1 MSGCDPSRIRLW
13 WPTRRHL
20 GGICLGEPRGQILAR
35 GDFVEEVRLS
45 SDPPDFEVD
54 LRRLTHPEISVVIA
68 DGIAVSIG
76 AYDECFLDDVNLIG
90 LPLDSVAWRVGGIAK
105 QTVEGVSQYE
115 TGSNVEL
122 LIDVDGLVSQVH
134 ISDWSMIPD

>member
-1 MSGCDPSRIRLW
+1 
-13 WPTRRHL
+13 
-20 GGICLGEPRGQILAR
+20 
-35 GDFVEEVRLS
+35 
-45 SDPPDFEVD
+45 VD